1 MLSSVLVGGYIWG
14 FGTCLFI
21 IWFSGLL
28 DRPPIYQTKLVQV
41 PEEMTKQKA
50 RLVLGVR
57 HNATEA
63 EIRHA
68 RYRQIVN
75 VHPDRGGS
83 PYLAQMVNSAYAMLM
98 KKESR

>member
-1 MLSSVLVGGYIWG
+1 MLSSVLILGYLWG
-14 FGTCLFI
+14 FCLALFLV
-21 IWFSGLL
+21 WFTGIY
-28 DRPPIYQTKLVQV
+28 DRPPLVKTKIVQV
-41 PEEMTKQKA
+41 PEEMTPDKA

-57 HNATEA
+57 PNATEA

-83 PYLAQMVNSAYAMLM
+83 PYLAQMVNSAYSTLT
-98 KKESR
+98 RRP